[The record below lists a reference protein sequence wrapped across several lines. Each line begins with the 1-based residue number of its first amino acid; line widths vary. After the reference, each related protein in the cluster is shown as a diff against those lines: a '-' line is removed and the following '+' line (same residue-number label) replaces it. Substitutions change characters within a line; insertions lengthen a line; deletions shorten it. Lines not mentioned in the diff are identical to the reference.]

1 MNKNN
6 RREKVY
12 NYIKTFIEE
21 KGYSPSVRE
30 IGAGVGLKSNNTLY
44 FHLEKLI
51 EEGLLEKDP
60 FESRTLLLKKKER
73 WPFVMAPVLGKITAG
88 VPIFADEDYEGEFPV
103 PEIIAKGKNVFVL
116 TVKGDSM
123 INAGIHN
130 GDLVIVEK
138 TEVANNHDIVVA
150 LIGEEATVKR
160 LVKKGHSYILM
171 PENSSYKPIEDDF
184 TIMGKVISAFKRF

>member
-6 RREKVY
+6 RRETIY
-12 NYIKTFIEE
+12 HYIKNFIEE

-30 IGAGVGLKSNNTLY
+30 IGAGVGLKSNNTVHFY
-44 FHLEKLI
+44 LEKLI

-60 FESRTLLLKKKER
+60 FESRTLRLKKKKTL
-73 WPFVMAPVLGKITAG
+73 PFVMAPVLGKVTAG
-88 VPIFADEDYEGEFPV
+88 IPIFTEEAYEGDFPV
-103 PEIIAKGKNVFVL
+103 PEIIAQGKNIFVL

-138 TEVANNHDIVVA
+138 NWD
-150 LIGEEATVKR
+150 
-160 LVKKGHSYILM
+160 S
-171 PENSSYKPIEDDF
+171 
-184 TIMGKVISAFKRF
+184 